1 MVRGLGVVV
10 KKSNIL
16 EGLAGGV
23 VIGDKVLG
31 CETDKMG
38 AKFIL

>member
-23 VIGDKVLG
+23 VTGDKVLG
-31 CETDKMG
+31 AT
-38 AKFIL
+38 